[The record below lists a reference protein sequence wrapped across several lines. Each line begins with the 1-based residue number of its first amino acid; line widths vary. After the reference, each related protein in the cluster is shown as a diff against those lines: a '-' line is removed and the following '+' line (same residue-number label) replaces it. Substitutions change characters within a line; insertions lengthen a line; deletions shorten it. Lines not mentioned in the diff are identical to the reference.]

1 LFFSTGFVH
10 APKGDK
16 AGKITLTNLI
26 QNKKEIF
33 NENNT

>member
-1 LFFSTGFVH
+1 LLFSTGFVH

-16 AGKITLTNLI
+16 VGKIILTNPI

-33 NENNT
+33 TENNT